1 MASVGPGMDCSIGPP
16 LSAVYMISVVLSMP
30 FAASAS
36 VTFLISSSLH
46 FEHNSTLSHATEAE
60 KRPQALSLTHS
71 TESLAASCR
80 RTGSLIVSTYGA
92 R

>member
-46 FEHNSTLSHATEAE
+46 FEHNTTLSLATKAE
-60 KRPQALSLTHS
+60 KEPSSFVFDAQHGEFGRQLP
-71 TESLAASCR
+71 
-80 RTGSLIVSTYGA
+80 GA
-92 R
+92 